1 MTKIKLF
8 DKVIGMNNDKV
19 TVQKLLLELDFTQAE
34 AETYWALLN
43 LETVSIRKVAEFSG
57 INRGT
62 TYEAIKKLTLAG
74 LVNTRKSGQREYFSA
89 ESPEK
94 IYNLIRDKRKDLWST
109 QKQAEKLI
117 PELLAKKAR
126 PQGRPLVRYY
136 EDDEGVVSILK
147 DVIQSCSRLDEPKY
161 YVYSSKILRKYLY
174 RKFPQFTDKRIA
186 EGISVQVIAIG
197 EGSDTEGLSAR
208 KWLPDSESAEL
219 SSYTIIYADKVANI
233 SISNDF
239 TPYGVVIEDA
249 GVASMQRL
257 LFQRLWQT
265 L

>member
-1 MTKIKLF
+1 MS
-8 DKVIGMNNDKV
+8 NDKQ
-19 TVQKLLLELDFTQAE
+19 TVQKLLLELSFSPAE

-62 TYEAIKKLTLAG
+62 TYEAIKNLVSAG
-74 LVNTRKSGQREYFSA
+74 LVHARKSGQREYFSA
-89 ESPEK
+89 ESPER
-94 IYNLIRDKRKDLWST
+94 IYDLIRDKRKELWHV
-109 QKQAEKLI
+109 QQQANELI

-126 PQGRPLVRYY
+126 PQGKPLVRYY
-136 EDDEGVVSILK
+136 EDDEGVVTILK
-147 DVIQSCSRLDEPKY
+147 DVLQTCGQLNEPRY
-161 YVYSSKILRKYLY
+161 CAYSSKELRKYLY
-174 RKFPQFTDKRIA
+174 RKFPQFTENRIA
-186 EGISVQVIAIG
+186 EGIYVQVIAIG

-208 KWLPDSESAEL
+208 KWLPEPESGEM
-219 SSYTIIYADKVANI
+219 SSYTIIYANKVANV

-249 GVASMQRL
+249 GVAAMQRL
-257 LFQRLWQT
+257 IFEKLWTT